1 MRSIRSTDRSIISQ
15 GGRPVQDNFQDHQS
29 QLDVGDVCDLFSFT
43 NLFFNLLED
52 RRKSFLPRLHRPIFR
67 VLKMSNY
74 TAACIIKAVSQLLPN
89 YESYTWDA
97 KTRKLLSY
105 QMVISGKIQ
114 YFRTF
119 FSEAYS
125 LKEFRNFSMHG

>member
-1 MRSIRSTDRSIISQ
+1 M
-15 GGRPVQDNFQDHQS
+15 F
-29 QLDVGDVCDLFSFT
+29 
-43 NLFFNLLED
+43 ED
-52 RRKSFLPRLHRPIFR
+52 IKKSFLPRLHRNIFC

-74 TAACIIKAVSQLLPN
+74 TAACIIKALSQLLPK
-89 YESYTWDA
+89 YESCTWNA

-105 QMVISGKIQ
+105 QIVISGKIQ

-125 LKEFRNFSMHG
+125 LKEFCQDVFNVIIDVDGIGMLDAIIS